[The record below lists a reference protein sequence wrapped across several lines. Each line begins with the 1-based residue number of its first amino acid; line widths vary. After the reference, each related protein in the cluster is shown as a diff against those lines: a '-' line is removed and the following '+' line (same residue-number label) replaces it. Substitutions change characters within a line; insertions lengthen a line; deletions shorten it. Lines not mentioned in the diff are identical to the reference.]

1 VFLRG
6 LPAVG
11 RPVVIIYLG
20 TRVRGT
26 VRRVEDDGRRLLV
39 STEDGETLGFALNRA
54 TATFTAEGS
63 QAGARLWFGSGSG
76 SGSGPG
82 SGSGSGSG

>member
-6 LPAVG
+6 MPAVG
-11 RPVVIIYLG
+11 RPVVIVYLA

-39 STEDGETLGFALNRA
+39 STEDGETLGFALSRA
-54 TATFTAEGS
+54 TATFTAEGN
-63 QAGARLWFGSGSG
+63 QAGARLWFGAASGAAE
-76 SGSGPG
+76 
-82 SGSGSGSG
+82 